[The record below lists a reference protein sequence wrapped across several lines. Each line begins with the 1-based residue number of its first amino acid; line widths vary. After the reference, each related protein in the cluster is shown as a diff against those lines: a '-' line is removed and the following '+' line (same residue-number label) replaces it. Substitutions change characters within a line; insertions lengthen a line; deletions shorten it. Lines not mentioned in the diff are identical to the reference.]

1 MEKTFWHRESP
12 EIWNEESML
21 EMPEELEHVEFVCY
35 GVGLPQNG
43 MGGRG
48 QLDMGDIELQQLNP
62 FVSMIVGS
70 EQEAYWN
77 YLNSCFEK
85 GASSGPSGSWVWYPG
100 LPQVLYFQKL

>member
-1 MEKTFWHRESP
+1 
-12 EIWNEESML
+12 
-21 EMPEELEHVEFVCY
+21 MPEELEHVEFVCY

-70 EQEAYWN
+70 EQEAY
-77 YLNSCFEK
+77 
-85 GASSGPSGSWVWYPG
+85 
-100 LPQVLYFQKL
+100 